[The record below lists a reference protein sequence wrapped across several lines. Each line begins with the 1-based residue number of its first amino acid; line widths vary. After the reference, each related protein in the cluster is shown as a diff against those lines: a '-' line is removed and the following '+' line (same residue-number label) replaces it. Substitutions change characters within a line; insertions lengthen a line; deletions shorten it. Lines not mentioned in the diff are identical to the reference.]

1 MSANVNTF
9 SNSASHPTYTSPST
23 GVLNQDQSIDI
34 VSFSFQIH
42 VDSLKHLVHLQ
53 AVYRLGPIKPPPVLP
68 GSLGFRI
75 PCQLFSITRF
85 SFRCER
91 RGSRVRRILQI
102 PQCAP
107 SGQQVQ
113 HLPHTS
119 SAVLV
124 HFGAEQVGML
134 KDGCLGEIR

>member
-85 SFRCER
+85 SFCTDGVVAGVKE
-91 RGSRVRRILQI
+91 GAVELGVRILAW
-102 PQCAP
+102 PDDLEAA
-107 SGQQVQ
+107 GDAMDV
-113 HLPHTS
+113 
-119 SAVLV
+119 
-124 HFGAEQVGML
+124 
-134 KDGCLGEIR
+134 